1 MQMLR
6 SVIFDMDGTL
16 LDSMQ
21 MWHELDLRFL
31 RENGIEPPADI
42 SEIVKKMTVDR
53 SSAYF
58 VERFSL
64 PMTPEDVKRRVEEI
78 AAEEYRLHLQLKPGA
93 ADYLKT
99 LADMGIPCAL
109 ATVNY
114 PSLVEA
120 ALRRLGVW
128 DCFRVILTPEDD
140 AAGKH
145 TPTLYLRAAAAL
157 GTSPEETAVIEDARY
172 AAETAA
178 AAGFYTVGFY
188 DDAGAAD
195 WDAMQLI
202 CRRTAVSWQEL
213 ADSDFLSMFCK

>member
-99 LADMGIPCAL
+99 MADMGIPCAL

-157 GTSPEETAVIEDARY
+157 GTSP
-172 AAETAA
+172 AETAA